1 MLDIEQL
8 LADPAGVKGALAR
21 KKFANL
27 AWIDEA
33 GALATRRRV
42 LITEAE
48 NLKAEKNRLSD
59 EFGARRKANQP
70 ADDLTARIN
79 EIDSEIPAREKLAA
93 EADDALRAI
102 MLQLP
107 NLPDADVPDG
117 GEEAN
122 REVSRWGTKPEFAF
136 TPKPHEEIGE
146 SLGILDFQRG
156 AKLSGAR
163 FTVLVGPGAKLERAL
178 VNFML
183 ETHTGSH
190 GYTEIFPPLLVK
202 RSTPMA
208 TGHLP
213 KAGDQMFVAFPGNEL
228 DETKE
233 QKEFLPADPD
243 AGRSQYYLVPTAELP
258 LTGLHADEIFPADQL
273 PVNYAAFTPC
283 FRSEAGSYGR
293 DVKGMLRQHQ
303 FQKVEL
309 YAITHPEQS
318 NAVHE
323 ALTGHAE
330 KILQLLGLHYRKVLL
345 AAGDMGFAARRTYD
359 LEVWLPS
366 QNAFREI
373 SSCSNCGDFQAR
385 RAKIR
390 FRDES
395 KKNRLVHTLNG
406 SGLAVGRTAL
416 AILEQYQQPD
426 GSVIIPEALRPFFG
440 ADAIRGR

>member
-1 MLDIEQL
+1 MLDLEQFPI
-8 LADPAGVKGALAR
+8 DPEGVKTALKR
-21 KKFANL
+21 KRFANPEL
-27 AWIDEA
+27 VDEA
-33 GALATRRRV
+33 LFLSGHRRV
-42 LITEAE
+42 FITEFEA
-48 NLKAEKNRLSD
+48 LKAEKNLLSK
-59 EFGARRKANQP
+59 EFGALRKKGQP
-70 ADDLTARIN
+70 THDIALRIKAIDL
-79 EIDSEIPAREKLAA
+79 EIPAKERNAA
-93 EADDALRAI
+93 DTDAALRAI
-102 MLQLP
+102 LLQLP
-107 NLPDADVPDG
+107 NLPDADAPDG

-122 REVSRWGTKPEFAF
+122 HEVSRWGTKPEFAF
-136 TPKPHEEIGE
+136 TPKPHETLGE
-146 SLGILDFQRG
+146 ALGILDFQRG

-163 FTVLVGPGAKLERAL
+163 FTVLTGAGAKLERAL

-183 ETHTGSH
+183 DTHTGAH

-202 RSTPMA
+202 RATPLA

-213 KAGDQMFVAFPGNEL
+213 KSGDQMFVAFPGNEL
-228 DETKE
+228 DEAKE

-243 AGRSQYYLVPTAELP
+243 SGRSQYYLVPTAELP
-258 LTGLHADEIFPADQL
+258 LTGLHADEILPGEQL
-273 PVNYAAFTPC
+273 PLRYVSFTPC

-309 YAITHPEQS
+309 YAVTKPEES

-390 FRDES
+390 FKDAGNRS
-395 KKNRLVHTLNG
+395 RLVHTLNG
-406 SGLAVGRTAL
+406 SGLAVGRTAI
-416 AILEQYQQPD
+416 AILEQCQQAD
-426 GSVIIPEALRPFFG
+426 GSIVIPEALRPYFG
-440 ADAIRGR
+440 ADAIRAR